1 MNVDSNVNPV
11 FLAGNYG
18 HQNAILAGY
27 TEATGDCIC
36 SIDADLQDPPEL
48 IEEMLQNLI
57 EGADLVKAVRHSRD
71 TDSFFKRVSAR
82 SFYRLMRAM
91 GVNVTIDHADYRL
104 FTREVRDAI
113 LEYSES
119 NLFLRALFNSIGFR
133 QAEVYFSREHR
144 KAGTTKYPMRKMIE
158 LAINGITSYSILPL
172 RLTTILG
179 LISSVISSIML
190 FWSIYVKLVGGAI
203 TGWTSTVSALY
214 FLGSVQLVF
223 LGIMGEYIGK
233 IYLETK
239 KRPRYLIRHR
249 R

>member
-1 MNVDSNVNPV
+1 
-11 FLAGNYG
+11 
-18 HQNAILAGY
+18 
-27 TEATGDCIC
+27 
-36 SIDADLQDPPEL
+36 
-48 IEEMLQNLI
+48 
-57 EGADLVKAVRHSRD
+57 
-71 TDSFFKRVSAR
+71 
-82 SFYRLMRAM
+82 
-91 GVNVTIDHADYRL
+91 
-104 FTREVRDAI
+104 
-113 LEYSES
+113 
-119 NLFLRALFNSIGFR
+119 
-133 QAEVYFSREHR
+133 
-144 KAGTTKYPMRKMIE
+144 MIE